1 MTYRYFVIQM
11 VFYDNEY
18 PESNKTEVLHG
29 NDIIIKRTLEAYT
42 RIKAS
47 LDGTLDNTGPAIM
60 VLYEPI
66 WSGLV
71 LLKEKG
77 IKIRGVTE
85 VTPNNICYCKKLME
99 VGEYRHLDGIRTNF
113 GIVDG
118 NQVMLHGVSQEKDP
132 LSQAILTSVKGLV
145 EAQQYMFENLW
156 NKAIPIE
163 DKIKEI
169 EKGIKPDVIETIT
182 DPTKI
187 QTLYLSLLRAA
198 TKEIMLIIPTA
209 NTMNHQADAGVF
221 GLLKEMLEEN
231 DTNKNINIRV
241 LAPQINNYPL
251 TIKHQQKEQNTS
263 LSLTLYSLPI
273 TWRNIETDST
283 TKSTIAIIDK
293 NESLVIEIKDD
304 TKDSFVDSMGFATYS
319 NSRATVLS
327 YVSIFETFW
336 KQSELVKKL
345 KESEELQKDFVHIAA
360 HELRNPIQP
369 ILGLSSL
376 LMRNI
381 PDEKELHNTI
391 KIINRNARKLIQLTS
406 DILDVTKI
414 ETNNLNLDKEVFNLN
429 DLLSDIIEDYKNQPE
444 SKNVKIEYEFTFPNR
459 SSEKYGYGKGERL
472 NKKEIN
478 PIYIL
483 ADRTRITQV
492 LSNLLNNAIKFTSS
506 SVEEEEG
513 GGIIKIIVEKKEEE
527 GYVSINVIDS
537 GMGIDS
543 SIINDL
549 FSKFTTKSKGGTGL
563 GLYIS
568 KRIMEAHGGNIW
580 AKNNKDGQR
589 GATFSFSLP
598 LVMQ

>member
-1 MTYRYFVIQM
+1 M
-11 VFYDNEY
+11 VFYDNES

-29 NDIIIKRTLEAYT
+29 NDIIIKKTLEAYT
-42 RIKAS
+42 QIKAS

-71 LLKEKG
+71 SLKEKG

-85 VTPNNICYCKKLME
+85 VTPNNIHYCKKLME

-132 LSQAILTSVKGLV
+132 LSQAILTNVKGLV
-145 EAQQYMFENLW
+145 EAQQYMFANLW
-156 NKAIPIE
+156 SKAIPIE

-169 EKGIKPDVIETIT
+169 EEGIKPDVIETIT
-182 DPTKI
+182 DPAKI
-187 QTLYLSLLRAA
+187 QNLYLNLLRSA

-209 NTMNHQADAGVF
+209 NTMNHQSDVGVF

-231 DTNKNINIRV
+231 DTNKNIKIRV

-251 TIKHQQKEQNTS
+251 TIKHQQKEQNSS
-263 LSLTLYSLPI
+263 LSFSLSSLPI
-273 TWRNIETDST
+273 TWRNIETDSS
-283 TKSTIAIIDK
+283 TKSTIVIIDK
-293 NESLVIEIKDD
+293 KESMVIEIKDD
-304 TKDSFVDSMGFATYS
+304 STDTFVDSMGFATYS

-360 HELRNPIQP
+360 HELKNPIQP

-376 LMRNI
+376 LMKTK
-381 PDEKELHNTI
+381 PTDEKEYQNI
-391 KIINRNARKLIQLTS
+391 IRIINRNARKLLQLTS

-429 DLLSDIIEDYKNQPE
+429 DLLSDIIEDYKNQPD
-444 SKNVKIEYEFTFPNR
+444 NDQIRLEYEYVLF
-459 SSEKYGYGKGERL
+459 KGINVNNESGMKEDFL
-472 NKKEIN
+472 KKERKDSV
-478 PIYIL
+478 YVL
-483 ADRTRITQV
+483 ADKTRLMQV
-492 LSNLLNNAIKFTSS
+492 VSNLINNAIKFTTK
-506 SVEEEEG
+506 
-513 GGIIKIIVEKKEEE
+513 GIIKIIVEKKYDQENAYIHIKDT
-527 GYVSINVIDS
+527 GS
-537 GMGIDS
+537 GIDS
-543 SIINDL
+543 SIIPNL
-549 FSKFTTKSKGGTGL
+549 FSKFSTKSKGGTGL

-568 KRIMEAHGGNIW
+568 KRIIEAHGGKTW
-580 AKNNKDGQR
+580 AFNNKHGK

-598 LVMQ
+598 LAMQ

>member
-1 MTYRYFVIQM
+1 M

-336 KQSELVKKL
+336 KQSDLVKKL

-360 HELRNPIQP
+360 HELKNPIQP

-376 LMRNI
+376 LI
-381 PDEKELHNTI
+381 KTKPTDEKEYQNII
-391 KIINRNARKLIQLTS
+391 KIINRNAKKLIQLTN

-444 SKNVKIEYEFTFPNR
+444 IENVKIEYEFIFPNR
-459 SSEKYGYGKGERL
+459 SNEKYGDEKGERL
-472 NKKEIN
+472 IKKETN

-483 ADRTRITQV
+483 ADRTRIIQV

-506 SVEEEEG
+506 SS
-513 GGIIKIIVEKKEEE
+513 EEE

-537 GMGIDS
+537 GMKIDS

-549 FSKFTTKSKGGTGL
+549 FSKFTTKSKGGTG
-563 GLYIS
+563 
-568 KRIMEAHGGNIW
+568 
-580 AKNNKDGQR
+580 
-589 GATFSFSLP
+589 
-598 LVMQ
+598 